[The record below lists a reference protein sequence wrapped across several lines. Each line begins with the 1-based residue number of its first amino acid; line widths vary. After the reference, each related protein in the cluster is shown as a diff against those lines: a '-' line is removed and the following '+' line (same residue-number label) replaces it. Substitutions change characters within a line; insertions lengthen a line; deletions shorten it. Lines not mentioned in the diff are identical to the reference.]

1 MEFCNRRIFIKSFF
15 SLFIVTN
22 FINKNLSAKEIIK
35 KTREEWKRI
44 LTEQQYYVLIKEGTE
59 APFSSLLNNEKR
71 EGNFYCVGCNN
82 KLFSSKMK
90 YDSGTGWPSF
100 FESYKNAVETKID
113 FKLIYPR
120 TEYHCSK
127 CGGHHGHLFDDGP
140 EPSGKRYCN
149 NGVVLKFVAEKIS
162 L

>member
-1 MEFCNRRIFIKSFF
+1 MNFNNRRIFIKLLI
-15 SLFIVTN
+15 SLLILN
-22 FINKNLSAKEIIK
+22 NIILKKDLSAKEKIK
-35 KTREEWKRI
+35 RTKDEWKKI
-44 LTEQQYYVLIKEGTE
+44 LTEQQYYVLINEGTE
-59 APFSSLLNNEKR
+59 VPFSSSLNNEKR

-140 EPSGKRYCN
+140 EPTKKRYCN
-149 NGVVLKFVAEKIS
+149 NGVVLKFIAEKVS
-162 L
+162 

>member
-1 MEFCNRRIFIKSFF
+1 MEFCNRRIFVKFFF
-15 SLFIVTN
+15 SLFIITN
-22 FINKNLSAKEIIK
+22 FINKNLSAKETIK

-100 FESYKNAVETKID
+100 FETYKNAVGTKID

-140 EPSGKRYCN
+140 EPTKKRYCN
-149 NGVVLKFVAEKIS
+149 NGVVLKFIAEKVS
-162 L
+162 

>member
-1 MEFCNRRIFIKSFF
+1 MEFCNRRIFVKFFF
-15 SLFIVTN
+15 SLLIITN
-22 FINKNLSAKEIIK
+22 FINKNLSAKETIK

-44 LTEQQYYVLIKEGTE
+44 LTEQQYYVLITEGTE

-100 FESYKNAVETKID
+100 FESYKNAVGTKID

-127 CGGHHGHLFDDGP
+127 CGGHHGHLFGDGP
-140 EPSGKRYCN
+140 EPTKKRYCN
-149 NGVVLKFVAEKIS
+149 NGVVLKFIAEKVS
-162 L
+162 